1 MSYSLFLLLH
11 MIRQFKGERTLSG
24 IYHVLRGKQS
34 AQPVQD
40 SYLFAVRP
48 FFHTLAGLSREE
60 FNRLTNKLEEKGWI
74 ESCSKD
80 QAQFRLTAIG
90 EKSYLLGKEH
100 YAFPKGL
107 RYTEAIHGERLF
119 WLRVQLLVQTLSGL
133 LHQDSAFLTVTRDP
147 SATEKVRGYLIEQTE
162 PIASIARR
170 VKTQLAAV
178 WQLMDQQAA
187 DLLAGQ
193 LTGSGISG
201 RTLEQFA
208 VQFNLES
215 IEVHLAAKSALRTM
229 IHLIVQQPELA
240 PDLRNLL
247 DENEDNLTR
256 SAQETR
262 QLMKTGRSIEQLAS
276 IRRLAI
282 STIQDHLVEMALKIR
297 HFDCSPYVSQEQEH
311 RIREIVRRLK
321 TRQLKPLKARLGEQ
335 ATYFQIRLILA
346 KTSMEE
352 RGEITNV

>member
-1 MSYSLFLLLH
+1 
-11 MIRQFKGERTLSG
+11 
-24 IYHVLRGKQS
+24 
-34 AQPVQD
+34 
-40 SYLFAVRP
+40 
-48 FFHTLAGLSREE
+48 
-60 FNRLTNKLEEKGWI
+60 
-74 ESCSKD
+74 
-80 QAQFRLTAIG
+80 
-90 EKSYLLGKEH
+90 
-100 YAFPKGL
+100 
-107 RYTEAIHGERLF
+107 
-119 WLRVQLLVQTLSGL
+119 
-133 LHQDSAFLTVTRDP
+133 
-147 SATEKVRGYLIEQTE
+147 
-162 PIASIARR
+162 
-170 VKTQLAAV
+170 
-178 WQLMDQQAA
+178 
-187 DLLAGQ
+187 
-193 LTGSGISG
+193 
-201 RTLEQFA
+201 
-208 VQFNLES
+208 
-215 IEVHLAAKSALRTM
+215 M